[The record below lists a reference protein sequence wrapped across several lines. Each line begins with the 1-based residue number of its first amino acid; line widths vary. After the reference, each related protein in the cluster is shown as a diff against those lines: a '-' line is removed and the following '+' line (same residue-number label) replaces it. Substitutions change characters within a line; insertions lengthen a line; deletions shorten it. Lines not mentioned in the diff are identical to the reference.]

1 MNKIIVTDIFGK
13 TPALIELSDAIS
25 ANKIIDPYDG
35 QMMGFENEAQAYDY
49 FTVNVG
55 LDVYVDKLSQMIKA
69 YSGDVT
75 LIGFSV
81 GAAAIWQLSEST
93 SVRIINVVKCA
104 ICFYGSQIRHQTK
117 LSPKF
122 DVRLIFPISE
132 AHFDVQALKCALAN
146 KPRVTIEQA
155 DFLHGFM
162 NYHSENFDPIG
173 YKKYLAL
180 LLNNSSR

>member
-1 MNKIIVTDIFGK
+1 MDKIIVADIFGT

-35 QMMGFENEAQAYDY
+35 KIMEFENESQAYRY
-49 FTVNVG
+49 FTENVG
-55 LDVYVDKLSQMIKA
+55 LDVYVEQLSQIIKKC
-69 YSGDVT
+69 SGDVT

-81 GAAAIWQLSEST
+81 GASAIWQLSEST
-93 SVRIINVVKCA
+93 PVRIINVVKRA
-104 ICFYGSQIRHQTK
+104 ICFYGSQIRHQTN

-122 DVRLIFPISE
+122 DVRLIFPRRE
-132 AHFDVQALKCALAN
+132 LHFDVQALKCALAN
-146 KPRVTIEQA
+146 KPRVTIEQV

-162 NYHSENFDPIG
+162 NYHSENFNSVG

-180 LLNNSSR
+180 LLNDISR